1 MQSPVSYVLLL
12 HGIWMRRSI
21 TLRLAQRLR
30 AAGYRVHALSYA
42 SVTAP
47 FAAHHA
53 RIDQALATVDP
64 AHTHFVGHSLGGL
77 VVLDYLRTHS
87 ERYPHARAVC
97 LGSPLCGS
105 EMAERLRRL
114 HLDTLGMG
122 QARHILL
129 KGLPEWTGPQAVGV
143 IAGDLPL
150 GWNVLLGRLPKP
162 NDGTV
167 AVRETKLPGIRDHR
181 VVHASHTGLLFSDP
195 AARLCIEFLRSGV
208 FPASAAG

>member
-1 MQSPVSYVLLL
+1 MECPVSDVLLL

-53 RIDQALATVDP
+53 RIEHALADVDP
-64 AHTHFVGHSLGGL
+64 ARTHFVGHSLGGL
-77 VVLDYLRTHS
+77 VVLDYLRNHS
-87 ERYPHARAVC
+87 ERYANSRAVC

-105 EMAERLRRL
+105 EMAQRLRRL
-114 HLDTLGMG
+114 RLDALGMG
-122 QARHILL
+122 MARHWLL
-129 KGLPEWTGPQAVGV
+129 EGLPAWTGLQLVGV
-143 IAGDLPL
+143 IAGDLPI
-150 GWNVLLGRLPKP
+150 GWNVLLGRLPAP

-167 AVRETKLPGIRDHR
+167 AVSETRLPGIRDHTL
-181 VVHASHTGLLFSDP
+181 VHASHTGLLFSEP
-195 AARLCIEFLRSGV
+195 AARLCVNFLRNGE
-208 FPASAAG
+208 FAASSA